1 MSLLRQRQ
9 KNSAHYH
16 LRTCSKFWVG
26 EHLFLVMVLHSICA
40 LQIFLC
46 LDDNALTITANPII
60 QYYLHYYVLGPL
72 RPAETHHYQ
81 RLHYQ
86 ADSHIYDATKK
97 IK

>member
-1 MSLLRQRQ
+1 M
-9 KNSAHYH
+9 
-16 LRTCSKFWVG
+16 
-26 EHLFLVMVLHSICA
+26 
-40 LQIFLC
+40 
-46 LDDNALTITANPII
+46 

-97 IK
+97 IKWGITQMIRWMF